1 MFKALTYLRA
11 FISVGRV
18 AILTEE
24 GLNEVGWR

>member
-1 MFKALTYLRA
+1 MSRVLTYLRA

-24 GLNEVGWR
+24 GSDEVGWR